1 MHFFLLITYI
11 LESHNLHQITLV
23 NMKIVKP
30 KLSYCVNL
38 YKVRCKYVDLTLF
51 VDVLWLLL
59 ISTICCYCWATVVV
73 VFICPGIGMR
83 SITSMV
89 KNACAAARQLSS
101 KRNTQSKHKR
111 VEPQYTW
118 AVSYDFEALPQ
129 KSCSSKFSLLRV
141 NNSFSVLLYT
151 HTRV

>member
-11 LESHNLHQITLV
+11 LESHNLHRITLV

-51 VDVLWLLL
+51 VAVLWLLL
-59 ISTICCYCWATVVV
+59 ISTICCYCWATVVVAVV

-118 AVSYDFEALPQ
+118 AVSYDLEALPPKELQ
-129 KSCSSKFSLLRV
+129 FKVFSAKSK
-141 NNSFSVLLYT
+141 
-151 HTRV
+151 